1 VVTRT
6 PISIDVR
13 PVRLT
18 EASKVTSSPTWMG
31 SRKTTWSTDRVTA

>member
-6 PISIDVR
+6 PTSIDVR

-18 EASKVTSSPTWMG
+18 LASNVTSSPTWIG
-31 SRKTTWSTDRVTA
+31 SRNTTWST